1 MNNLKIIYD
10 NSNLMNYYD
19 GLIIYKF
26 KFQVENYSGYLDV
39 DLNFNLFDK
48 FSIGILDLFT
58 NFNLNRTIDFYDMK
72 DYIECIKVKNNFSL

>member
-39 DLNFNLFDK
+39 DLNF
-48 FSIGILDLFT
+48 
-58 NFNLNRTIDFYDMK
+58 
-72 DYIECIKVKNNFSL
+72 